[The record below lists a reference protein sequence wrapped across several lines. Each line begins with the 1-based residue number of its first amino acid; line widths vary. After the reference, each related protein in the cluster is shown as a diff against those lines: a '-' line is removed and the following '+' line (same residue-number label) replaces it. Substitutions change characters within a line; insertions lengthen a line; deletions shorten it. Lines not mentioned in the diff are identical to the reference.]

1 MRSRIFQQAQRSI
14 GRARSRR
21 GFSFIEV
28 MMVVVIIGLLAGAV
42 AWNVTGV
49 VDSAKTNRAKSDIAA
64 ISKALD
70 TYYLQHSRYPSN
82 SEGLEKLA
90 LKSNKLT
97 DPWGNRYRYNKPGP
111 GDEPYEVFTLGADN
125 REGGDDGKA
134 DVYSWDL
141 ETREEQGE
149 YGP

>member
-1 MRSRIFQQAQRSI
+1 MRSRIMQQAPRSI
-14 GRARSRR
+14 VRARSRR

-49 VDSAKTNRAKSDIAA
+49 VDSAKTNRARSDIAA

-90 LKSNKLT
+90 LKYNNLT
-97 DPWGNRYRYNKPGP
+97 DPWGHPYRYNKPGP
-111 GDEPYEVFTLGADN
+111 GDEPYEVFSLGADN
-125 REGGDDGKA
+125 REGGEDANA
-134 DVYSWDL
+134 DVYSWNL
-141 ETREEQGE
+141 ETQAEEAGA
-149 YGP
+149 

>member
-1 MRSRIFQQAQRSI
+1 MRSRIMQPAPYSI

-49 VDSAKTNRAKSDIAA
+49 VDAAKTNRARSDLAA

-70 TYYLQHSRYPSN
+70 TYYLQHSRYPGN

-97 DPWGNRYRYNKPGP
+97 DPWGHTYRYNKPGP

-125 REGGDDGKA
+125 REGGEGGKA
-134 DVYSWDL
+134 DVYSWNL
-141 ETREEQGE
+141 ETSAEPDE
-149 YGP
+149 YGS